1 MKPDNK
7 IRAEVAGTGIFLP
20 SKVLTNEDLEKT
32 LDTSDEWIRTR
43 TGIRERRIA
52 GENESSSTLAIEA
65 AKVALESAK
74 ISSKELDLIIVC
86 TSTPDILFP
95 ATACFVQ
102 KGIGATH
109 AAAYDISAV
118 CSGFVF
124 GLSIGEQYIKS
135 GRYRHVL
142 IIGSET
148 NSRIVD
154 WSDRSTCILFGDGAG
169 AMILKRTVL
178 DETIGLLSTH
188 IYSDGEKTNLITV
201 PGGIGKQ
208 SISHESIDRGE
219 YFIKMS
225 GNATFKVAVNRMT
238 EVSKEVLAY
247 NNLSTEDIDLV
258 LPHQAN
264 QRIID
269 AVAKRLG
276 VPLEK
281 VFINIEKYGNTSSA
295 SIPIAIHEAREA
307 GLILPGCLTLLVVVG
322 AGLTWGAAL
331 IRW

>member
-1 MKPDNK
+1 
-7 IRAEVAGTGIFLP
+7 
-20 SKVLTNEDLEKT
+20 
-32 LDTSDEWIRTR
+32 
-43 TGIRERRIA
+43 
-52 GENESSSTLAIEA
+52 
-65 AKVALESAK
+65 
-74 ISSKELDLIIVC
+74 
-86 TSTPDILFP
+86 
-95 ATACFVQ
+95 VQ
-102 KGIGATH
+102 KGIEATH

-169 AMILKRTVL
+169 AMILKRTDR
-178 DETIGLLSTH
+178 DEPIGVLSTH

-247 NNLSTEDIDLV
+247 NNLSTEYIFFV

-269 AVAKRLG
+269 AVTKRLG
-276 VPLEK
+276 VPLKK

-307 GLILPGCLTLLVVVG
+307 GLISTGCLTLLVVVG